1 MAIFTKPGTPARP
14 EASGL
19 TIVAAGTTIVG
30 DLVSEGVVK
39 IEGQVEGTIRAS
51 MQLLIAPGAQIRG
64 DVFAREIIAG
74 GEIHGGVH
82 ADERVEIQPG
92 ALINGDIRTRRI
104 HVADGGRV
112 NGQITM
118 ELGPEERGSMTS
130 PAQKLGRQAAGEANP
145 V

>member
-1 MAIFTKPGTPARP
+1 MAIFAKPGSPARP
-14 EASGL
+14 DASGL
-19 TIVAAGTTIVG
+19 TIIAAGTTIVG
-30 DLVSEGVVK
+30 DVVSEGVVK
-39 IEGQVEGTIRAS
+39 VEGQVEGTIRAA

-92 ALINGDIRTRRI
+92 ALINGDIRTHRI

-118 ELGPEERGSMTS
+118 EHAPGDRGSM
-130 PAQKLGRQAAGEANP
+130 AGQASKP
-145 V
+145 VAEPV